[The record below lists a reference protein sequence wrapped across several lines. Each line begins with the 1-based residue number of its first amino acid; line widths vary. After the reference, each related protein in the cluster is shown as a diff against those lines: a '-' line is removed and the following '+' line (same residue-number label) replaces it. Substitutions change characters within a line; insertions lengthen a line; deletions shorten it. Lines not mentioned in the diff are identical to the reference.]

1 MNTTNRQIR
10 DAAAGVRAPKRAV
23 IYLRVSTPSQVNTDY
38 NPEGISIPAQREA
51 GERKAT
57 ELGAKVVNEFVEPG
71 RTATNIDKRPVF
83 QEMLAWVKAQKD
95 VDYIIVYHFNR
106 IFRNSIDA
114 AITKRDLSK
123 MGVRI
128 VSTVLDMGESPESQM
143 VETIIHAVDQ
153 YQSQASGADIA
164 YKMSQKVKNGG
175 SVGKAKIGYLNVREH
190 IDGREIR
197 TVALDEKRAPLVL
210 KAFEL
215 YATGDYTGEQVHQAV
230 TAAGLTSRPT
240 KRTPEQPTSLNTLY
254 EMLQDRYYVGYVTYK
269 GDEYEGRHPAI
280 VTSEL
285 FDRVQ
290 RVLALRHGGG
300 TRERQHHHYLKGA
313 IWCARCD
320 RRFTIQKANGN
331 GGTYFYFFCIGRSKG
346 ICDQPYLSIEQVERE
361 VIRHYAT
368 IRLNEQFQQRLR
380 RQLDDAL
387 IYELHTMD
395 TLRKQLTARLEELSA
410 KEDRF
415 LDLIGDPGWP
425 HNKIKQ
431 KLAVIDRER
440 NEILSKLAD
449 TTGKIDVGRRYF
461 LTALDLLRD
470 PQHFYSEAGTSLRR
484 GLNKVIFDKLYV
496 DDGHVTA
503 HALNSGLDELVEAG
517 QPTSKRYMR
526 RAARTHARGWAQHEA
541 SPVLTDEAGDDST
554 GAGRLD
560 MILSG
565 HGSNKT
571 ALVGDTG
578 IEPVA
583 STVSR

>member
-1 MNTTNRQIR
+1 MNTTNRQVR
-10 DAAAGVRAPKRAV
+10 DAAAGVRTTKRAV
-23 IYLRVSTPSQVNTDY
+23 LYLRVSTPSQVNTDY
-38 NPEGISIPAQREA
+38 NPEGISIPAQRDA

-83 QEMLAWVKAQKD
+83 QEMLAWVKAQGD
-95 VDYIIVYHFNR
+95 IDYIVVYHFNR

-123 MGVRI
+123 MDVRI
-128 VSTVLDMGESPESQM
+128 VSTVLDMGETPESQM

-164 YKMSQKVKNGG
+164 YKMGQKAKNGG
-175 SVGKAKIGYLNVREH
+175 TVARAKIGYRNVREQV
-190 IDGREIR
+190 DGREIR

-215 YATGDYTGEQVHQAV
+215 YGTGQYSGEQVHQAV
-230 TAAGLTSRPT
+230 TAAGLCTRGT
-240 KRTPEQPTSLNTLY
+240 KRAPEQPISMHLFY
-254 EMLQDRYYVGYVTYK
+254 EMLQDRYYLGYVTYK
-269 GDEYEGRHPAI
+269 DEEYEGRHPAI
-280 VTSEL
+280 VTVEL
-285 FDRVQ
+285 FERVQ

-300 TRERQHHHYLKGA
+300 SRERQHHHYLKGT
-313 IWCARCD
+313 IWCARCE

-331 GGTYFYFFCIGRSKG
+331 GGTYFYFFCVGRSKG
-346 ICDQPYLSIEQVERE
+346 ICDQPYLSIEQVEGE
-361 VIRHYAT
+361 VVKHYAT
-368 IRLNEQFQQRLR
+368 IRLNEQFQQRVR

-449 TTGKIDVGRRYF
+449 TTGKIDIGRRYF
-461 LTALDLLRD
+461 LNALDLLRD
-470 PQHFYSEAGTSLRR
+470 PQGFYAKAGTSLRR

-503 HALNSGLDELVEAG
+503 HILNSGLDELVEAG
-517 QPTSKRYMR
+517 QPTSRRYTR
-526 RAARTHARGWAQHEA
+526 RAAPTPTWTWARDEA
-541 SPVLTDEAGDDST
+541 SPVLADEAGDDST
-554 GAGRLD
+554 GAGRLA

-571 ALVGDTG
+571 ALV
-578 IEPVA
+578 EL
-583 STVSR
+583 